1 MRPRLLK
8 RTSWNIKF
16 GKLMPLMPLQFIIVD
31 STHPNV
37 HVGMHDLA
45 KPIFWFEVET
55 SVPKIEICY
64 NSLEKHPT
72 QTHLRNLDSFFYALT
87 FTVAYSLE

>member
-45 KPIFWFEVET
+45 KPIFWFE
-55 SVPKIEICY
+55 SGDFRAK
-64 NSLEKHPT
+64 N
-72 QTHLRNLDSFFYALT
+72 RNLLQFP
-87 FTVAYSLE
+87 